1 MPSLFD
7 YLERAF
13 VGPIM
18 TQKDFHMKVLI
29 PNVRKVVKEYDI
41 AYDPETPV
49 SANDALA
56 DRLFAAYDKRGLMA
70 QFPWLFVDH
79 PMQAV
84 PMRDWAEKE
93 IGAGDMLDDATIM
106 ELLGWSPRARLK
118 AISRGILR
126 RARRYLE
133 NGVASCRK
141 ILQA

>member
-41 AYDPETPV
+41 AYDPKIPV

-56 DRLFAAYDKRGLMA
+56 DRLFAAAVAFLEKSGLYCNSTNRIIS
-70 QFPWLFVDH
+70 FD
-79 PMQAV
+79 
-84 PMRDWAEKE
+84 RAEILTDLQNYRE
-93 IGAGDMLDDATIM
+93 AGTFGEGGD
-106 ELLGWSPRARLK
+106 
-118 AISRGILR
+118 
-126 RARRYLE
+126 
-133 NGVASCRK
+133 
-141 ILQA
+141 

>member
-1 MPSLFD
+1 M
-7 YLERAF
+7 A
-13 VGPIM
+13 GPYHAHKKEVIE
-18 TQKDFHMKVLI
+18 KDSYVCQF
-29 PNVRKVVKEYDI
+29 PGY
-41 AYDPETPV
+41 
-49 SANDALA
+49 A